1 MGYPL
6 TGFLVILFW
15 LFLVLDFL
23 VCLGRMIG
31 EVMDEE
37 RVTDLE
43 EALAELELILSMMH
57 EEMLDNLIRRRDN
70 G

>member
-1 MGYPL
+1 
-6 TGFLVILFW
+6 
-15 LFLVLDFL
+15 
-23 VCLGRMIG
+23 
-31 EVMDEE
+31 MDEE